1 MTYTL
6 DRTLWATSFDDAVG
20 RTKAALIKHGF
31 GVLTEID
38 VKATMKK
45 KIDADIDDYLILG
58 ACNPRMAFEAMKLEP
73 KVGAMLPRNVIL
85 RGVDDGNVMVSAI
98 DPVASMQSI
107 DNEMLTSLAGR
118 VRSMLAQAVAEI

>member
-38 VKATMKK
+38 KATMKR

-73 KVGAMLPRNVIL
+73 KVGAMLPCNVIL
-85 RGVDDGNVMVSAI
+85 RGVDGGNVMVSAI

-107 DNEMLTSLAGR
+107 DNEMLTSLAVR

>member
-20 RTKAALIKHGF
+20 RTKSALIKHGF

-73 KVGAMLPRNVIL
+73 KVGAMLPCNVIL
-85 RGVDDGNVMVSAI
+85 RGVDGGNVMVSAI
-98 DPVASMQSI
+98 DPVASMQAI
-107 DNEMLTSLAGR
+107 DNEMLTSQAGR
-118 VRSMLAQAVAEI
+118 VRSMLAEVLVEI

>member
-20 RTKAALIKHGF
+20 RTKSALSKHGF

-73 KVGAMLPRNVIL
+73 KVGAMLPCNVIL
-85 RGVDDGNVMVSAI
+85 RGVDGGNVMVSAI
-98 DPVASMQSI
+98 DPVASMQAI

-118 VRSMLAQAVAEI
+118 VRSMLAQAMAEI

>member
-6 DRTLWATSFDDAVG
+6 DRTLWETSFDDAVG
-20 RTKAALIKHGF
+20 RTKSALIKHGF

-73 KVGAMLPRNVIL
+73 KVGAMLPCNVIL
-85 RGVDDGNVMVSAI
+85 RGVGGSNVMVSAI
-98 DPVASMQSI
+98 DPVASMQAI
-107 DNEMLTSLAGR
+107 DNEMLTNLAGR
-118 VRSMLAQAVAEI
+118 VRSMFAQAVAEM